1 MGLEC
6 VLRVFRFSNISIIR
20 IFRLFRLF
28 DIYSSSHMFYLI
40 FKKTDLTNVHTNT
53 DLNKFLMP
61 YIISTKKNL
70 RKIFEMKKYADILIC
85 QKNTIA
91 AVITLKKG
99 LFRALSVKMPI
110 SRKKRYKFNE

>member
-1 MGLEC
+1 MSIP
-6 VLRVFRFSNISIIR
+6 RVTCFT
-20 IFRLFRLF
+20 
-28 DIYSSSHMFYLI
+28 SSL
-40 FKKTDLTNVHTNT
+40 KKTDLTNVHTNT

-85 QKNTIA
+85 QKTPLPPLSL
-91 AVITLKKG
+91 LKKG

-110 SRKKRYKFNE
+110 SRKKDTYLTKSP